1 MQLRTRRTCGRRDQV
16 EAVAQNPMDN
26 HHRNEDHR
34 ERTETVEGDDQGR
47 VFGYAEVGR
56 HPQLQNVSPATRTRN
71 RNRIR
76 ARPAASAATKRAD
89 KTTTPTTVI
98 HQFSTA
104 TERAGSASQPSQL
117 TAYGLG
123 TATPPSTHSDTG
135 ATGDASRASGGA
147 GRPSQQHRRA
157 TLCHAFDHAVRI
169 AANEKRHGKYPPFHQ
184 RLSMLSTGNHGELII
199 DGWLASSDENA
210 SPVRVW
216 FRNE

>member
-56 HPQLQNVSPATRTRN
+56 HPSYAPERQPGDEDQEQESH
-71 RNRIR
+71 R

-135 ATGDASRASGGA
+135 LRVTQAEQAVGRGTQPATSQGHSLPRV
-147 GRPSQQHRRA
+147 RPRRPDS
-157 TLCHAFDHAVRI
+157 C
-169 AANEKRHGKYPPFHQ
+169 Q
-184 RLSMLSTGNHGELII
+184 
-199 DGWLASSDENA
+199 
-210 SPVRVW
+210 
-216 FRNE
+216 